1 MNAHARLTG
10 TPVKPLLTETGKAML
25 SLAKTL
31 KRIAHE
37 YKREALEWEAKGNLK
52 FYRECRA
59 ASTEAWRK
67 AWFYLDHAD
76 MNRITL

>member
-10 TPVKPLLTETGKAML
+10 TSVKPPLTEAGKAML

-31 KRIAHE
+31 KRHAHA
-37 YKREALEWEAKGNLK
+37 YKREALEYEVAGDLK
-52 FYRECRA
+52 RYRECRS

-67 AWFYLDHAD
+67 ARWYAFHAGL
-76 MNRITL
+76 NRLP